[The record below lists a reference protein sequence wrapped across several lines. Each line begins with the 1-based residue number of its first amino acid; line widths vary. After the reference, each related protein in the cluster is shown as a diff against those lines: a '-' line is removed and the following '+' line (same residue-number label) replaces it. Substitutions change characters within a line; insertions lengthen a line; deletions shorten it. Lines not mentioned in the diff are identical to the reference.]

1 MPCRAMVIIKIVGSV
16 VFFKIHNR
24 NFRSRLEKPFYIPHR
39 LAFVK
44 FILDVGE
51 HWEKWTQI
59 AQVILSIACGQM
71 PATIPAFQGI
81 IVSSVHPNKSLTIHL
96 QMKEPSHLAA
106 FATGLYIYI
115 YNINWLMACTRVI
128 SHLPPASGAG
138 GVSEA
143 RQGCRPKFG
152 GAAPSQRGGASGR
165 GATIHGG
172 SEELMM
178 D

>member
-96 QMKEPSHLAA
+96 QMKETSHLAA
-106 FATGLYIYI
+106 FATGFYIYI
-115 YNINWLMACTRVI
+115 ISTGLWLVHGSLATY
-128 SHLPPASGAG
+128 HLPPAQ

>member
-24 NFRSRLEKPFYIPHR
+24 NFRSRLEKTFYIPHR

-51 HWEKWTQI
+51 HWEKWIQI

-106 FATGLYIYI
+106 FATGFYIYI
-115 YNINWLMACTRVI
+115 ISTGLWLVHGSLATY
-128 SHLPPASGAG
+128 HLPPAPAGCLRHAKAVAQSLAEQHRLKGEAPAG
-138 GVSEA
+138 GVLQFMEDLRS
-143 RQGCRPKFG
+143 
-152 GAAPSQRGGASGR
+152 
-165 GATIHGG
+165 
-172 SEELMM
+172 
-178 D
+178 

>member
-1 MPCRAMVIIKIVGSV
+1 MAMLNDQMVIAIIIYQTGPSIFPKRIVIVFWPSSMATLSKEWQWTTCPELCSIWVKFEVQGMPCRAMVIIKIVGSV

-96 QMKEPSHLAA
+96 QMKETSHLAA
-106 FATGLYIYI
+106 FATGYIYI
-115 YNINWLMACTRVI
+115 YI
-128 SHLPPASGAG
+128 
-138 GVSEA
+138 
-143 RQGCRPKFG
+143 
-152 GAAPSQRGGASGR
+152 
-165 GATIHGG
+165 
-172 SEELMM
+172 
-178 D
+178 